1 MFYGIKAQIYGDE
14 KNVVS
19 VPHITSLDFGH
30 IIHNA
35 FLNQMVLFR

>member
-1 MFYGIKAQIYGDE
+1 MFYDIKAQIYGD
-14 KNVVS
+14 KKMYRKLL
-19 VPHITSLDFGH
+19 SLDFGH